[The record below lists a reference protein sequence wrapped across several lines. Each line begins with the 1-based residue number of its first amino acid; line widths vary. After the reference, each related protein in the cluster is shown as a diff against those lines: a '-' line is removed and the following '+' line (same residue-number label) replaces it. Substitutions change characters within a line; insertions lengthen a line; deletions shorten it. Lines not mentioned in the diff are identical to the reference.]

1 MIKCHRGRIKG
12 HLDHEL
18 GAFPSTL
25 LKGRDLWDFYLYIF
39 FILSTLQVIHVTV
52 ENPKIMETCKDE
64 NKILL

>member
-1 MIKCHRGRIKG
+1 MG
-12 HLDHEL
+12 
-18 GAFPSTL
+18 F

-39 FILSTLQVIHVTV
+39 FIIFPLQVIHVAV